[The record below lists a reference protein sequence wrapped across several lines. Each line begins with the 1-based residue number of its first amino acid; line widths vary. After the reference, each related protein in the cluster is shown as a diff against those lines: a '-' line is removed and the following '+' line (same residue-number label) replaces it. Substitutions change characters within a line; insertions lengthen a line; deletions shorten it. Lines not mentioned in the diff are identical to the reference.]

1 MSKAADLQRDSE
13 RDQRL
18 RWARPGSAHDRNVRV
33 ARVALPAFVG
43 ALAAILAIAPLA
55 QRAEVSFVL
64 SKDRVA
70 MAKERMRVT
79 QAQYRGQDDKG
90 QGFTLNAGS
99 AVQTTSKSPVVEL
112 GNLSA
117 ELASAAGPS
126 TIVAPQARYNMDSE
140 KLDVNG
146 PLTYSSADGYKLSTS
161 KVGADLNTRQLSS
174 AAPVTGQM
182 PLGNFSAGN
191 IRADL
196 GARTVTLGGRA
207 RLHIVQGA
215 VRAR

>member
-1 MSKAADLQRDSE
+1 MSDAAGLE
-13 RDQRL
+13 RDRRL
-18 RWARPGSAHDRNVRV
+18 LWARPGSSHDRNVRI

-43 ALAAILAIAPLA
+43 ALAAILGITPLN

-70 MAKERMRVT
+70 MAKERLRVT

-90 QGFTLNAGS
+90 QAFILNAGT
-99 AVQTTSKSPVVEL
+99 AVQATSRVPVVQL
-112 GNLSA
+112 GDLSA
-117 ELASAAGPS
+117 ELASTTGLAK
-126 TIVAPQARYNMDSE
+126 IIAPQARYNLDSE

-146 PLTYSSADGYKLSTS
+146 PLTYQSADGYKLSTS
-161 KVGADLNTRQLSS
+161 NVGADLHTRLLSS
-174 AAPVTGQM
+174 TSPVAGQM
-182 PLGNFSAGN
+182 PLGTFSAGY

-196 GARTVTLGGRA
+196 STRVVTLGGHA

-215 VRAR
+215 VRARR